1 MPSDETDDDSYNSE
15 TRLTHVK
22 KAARDVEKKRT
33 RLRTFELVSGDEE
46 ASVEEPKKR
55 RRR

>member
-1 MPSDETDDDSYNSE
+1 MLKKNEHDFE
-15 TRLTHVK
+15 RL
-22 KAARDVEKKRT
+22 
-33 RLRTFELVSGDEE
+33 ELVSGDEE